1 MLLRIFAGL
10 ITTSTMLMIS
20 MPAQAAPVTYQLDP
34 NHTSVLW
41 HISHFGFSN
50 PSGKWQADGTLI
62 LDEQK
67 PQDSKVNVTI
77 KIASVD
83 TGIPKLDEHLKSKA
97 FFDADQFPTATFVSD
112 KVKLTG
118 KDTAQVTGM
127 LTMHGVTKPVTLN
140 VKLNKIGTNP
150 ITEKKAAG
158 FSAETTIDRSDFGIE
173 TLSPALG
180 NKVKVNI
187 EAEGQAAE

>member
-20 MPAQAAPVTYQLDP
+20 MPAQAAPVTFQLDP